1 MIHLFPPPEIRR
13 NHRAGRQVEREPSR
27 AMCKAAAAV
36 AVAEGHL
43 SSAEACGLCGMDPEE
58 LEVWQHVVRDHGLRR
73 MFAGRI

>member
-1 MIHLFPPPEIRR
+1 MIHLFPRPSVRR
-13 NHRAGRQVEREPSR
+13 SHRVGRHVEWEPSR

-43 SSAEACGLCGMDPEE
+43 SSEEACGLCDMDPEE
-58 LEVWQHVVRDHGLRR
+58 LEVWRHVIKDHGLRR